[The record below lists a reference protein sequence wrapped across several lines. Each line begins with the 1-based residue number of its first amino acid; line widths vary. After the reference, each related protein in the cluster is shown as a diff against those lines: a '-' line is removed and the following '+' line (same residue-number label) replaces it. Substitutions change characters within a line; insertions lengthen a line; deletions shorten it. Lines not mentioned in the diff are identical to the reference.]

1 MIYGEPMID
10 LGPLASA
17 IEMRAWREAREQAMA
32 AWRVCRAPSLGDL
45 VDVLARK
52 ARTEPVLPMHRTW
65 RAWDKHLASLVE
77 RPGDPRIGKG
87 IAELLVDAP
96 KVIDGYLERTLLTFA
111 TQASFLAH
119 ADARSVPLLQATTTD
134 NHSARAW
141 LLVRTAACRARLL
154 AKLEPL
160 LAELPVLPPDDD
172 ARVRAWIESVDGE
185 DADVTALFAAVYADP
200 DDDAAR
206 AVLADALEERDDPR
220 GRYINLAL
228 RGEDAADLLGTYEKE
243 WLGPLVDVLANREW
257 RHGFLERARPVGK
270 LAPDVR
276 LSTVRSLAQGA
287 STVGDF
293 LDAVAACPG
302 VRRLVHD
309 GHLAPASDLLAEL
322 GRRPQPG
329 IDELVLEAFSSLTIL
344 GDVVRGALPGL
355 RRLGLGGVPVEGAAA
370 LVRWCASS
378 GLQAIDLDARETYDA
393 DGDVH
398 DFLGALG
405 RETQVQTFSLTT
417 RLARVQ
423 VTRTPAGFVVDAEG
437 DATDLVA
444 TLPDI
449 VRHDVAPPPKR
460 RRKR

>member
-1 MIYGEPMID
+1 MID

-17 IEMRAWREAREQAMA
+17 IETRAWREAREQAMT
-32 AWRVCRAPSLGDL
+32 AWRVCRASSLGDL

-96 KVIDGYLERTLLTFA
+96 KVIDGYLDRTLLTFA

-119 ADARSVPLLQATTTD
+119 ADARSIPLLQATPTD
-134 NHSARAW
+134 NHSSRSW

-160 LAELPVLPPDDD
+160 LAELPALPPDDD
-172 ARVRAWIESVDGE
+172 ARVRAWVASLDGE
-185 DADVTALFAAVYADP
+185 DTDVTALFAAVYADP

-257 RHGFLERARPVGK
+257 RHGFLQHARPVGK
-270 LAPDVR
+270 LDADVR
-276 LSTVRSLAQGA
+276 LSTLRSLAQGA
-287 STVGDF
+287 STAADF
-293 LDAVAACPG
+293 VDAVAACPH
-302 VRRLVHD
+302 VRRLVND
-309 GHLAPASDLLAEL
+309 DHLAPTSLLLAEL
-322 GRRPQPG
+322 VRRPQPG
-329 IDELVLEAFSSLTIL
+329 IDELVLRGFTSVTTLDDE
-344 GDVVRGALPGL
+344 VRIALPGL
-355 RRLGLGGVPVEGAAA
+355 RRLGFGAVPVEGAAVLA
-370 LVRWCASS
+370 RWCGSS
-378 GLQAIDLDARETYDA
+378 GLQAVDLDARETYDV

-398 DFLGALG
+398 DFLGALA

-417 RLARVQ
+417 RVARVQ
-423 VTRTPAGFVVDAEG
+423 VTRTPGGFVVESEG

-444 TLPDI
+444 TVPDI
-449 VRHDVAPPPKR
+449 VRHDVASPPKR